1 MRPEIREDVE
11 PFARN
16 LHEKKW
22 KSSERDAIRD
32 EFFLTEEEAD
42 ATAEILIELEKS
54 DRKSTRKEGSKS
66 MEQKLWYAV
75 MRDREDDDWGYGSY
89 DIEEAKQ
96 MLTEE
101 ESPEAYIA
109 VIAEGENPVC
119 VDEILREDI

>member
-1 MRPEIREDVE
+1 
-11 PFARN
+11 
-16 LHEKKW
+16 
-22 KSSERDAIRD
+22 
-32 EFFLTEEEAD
+32 
-42 ATAEILIELEKS
+42 
-54 DRKSTRKEGSKS
+54 